1 MREERREKREEKGGC
16 REDNGEERGK
26 RGEKREEMAP
36 PPVFVGLPSCIHF
49 DGFLLWCLSSCIN
62 FEDFLLWEPL
72 APLLRRAPGTNR
84 LLPMR
89 KPCARYAQTMRR
101 IEDREESREN
111 NGGKEKKKERREKR
125 EAGREKREDKSTR
138 SE

>member
-1 MREERREKREEKGGC
+1 MREERREKREEKGGD
-16 REDNGEERGK
+16 REEKREGRGK
-26 RGEKREEMAP
+26 RGEKREERAP

-89 KPCARYAQTMRR
+89 KPCARYAQTMRM
-101 IEDREESREN
+101 IEDRKENREN
-111 NGGKEKKKERREKR
+111 NKGTEKKEKRREKR
-125 EAGREKREDKSTR
+125 EEIKEKRGKR
-138 SE
+138 KQ